1 MRRGTKPG
9 FWKSYNRQ
17 QFSMLAS
24 CMPTLAANEGAK
36 PMKIQAPLA
45 VCTPPSRRRPETPF
59 EILGIDESTPAVSVW
74 N

>member
-45 VCTPPSRRRPETPF
+45 VCTPPSRRRPDPF
-59 EILGIDESTPAVSVW
+59 EILGTDKSTPVVSVW